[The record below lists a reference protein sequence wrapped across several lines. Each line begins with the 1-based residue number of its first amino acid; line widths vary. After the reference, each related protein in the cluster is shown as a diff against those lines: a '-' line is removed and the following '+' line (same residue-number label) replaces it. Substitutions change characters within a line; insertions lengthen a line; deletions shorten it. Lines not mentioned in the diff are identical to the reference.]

1 VPGERARAA
10 TVEVT
15 GTTRGLSRKRA
26 RDILVILL
34 FLGAFSRLEKLNWD
48 EHHHLHPDER
58 FISMVEEKLQAPS
71 SLGQYFDSARSPMN
85 PYNRGNDSFVYGTVP
100 MFISKAVS
108 ALIGKTGYDGT
119 FLAGRALSALF
130 DLLTVWLVYRIVR
143 RFAGRRSALLG
154 AGLLAFSPLAIQLS
168 HFWTVDTFLT
178 TFTTATL
185 LGAAR
190 QAQGRSR
197 FLLDVGTGAALGLAV
212 ACKVTG
218 LALLLPVGVA
228 ILVGAFAASD
238 PARRRWPAAVGSA
251 LARSL
256 AVFAGAAVTA
266 RIALPY
272 AFLGPSPLSFR
283 LDPRWIVDLKRL
295 TSQTTSV
302 AGFPPN
308 FQWAGRTI
316 AFPLKN
322 IVLWGM
328 GPFFGLAAL
337 AAAVWFAVSVWKR
350 RRLALLP
357 LLLHVLF
364 LIAYHGLTQAKSMR
378 YFYPAYPAL
387 AVLAALF
394 ITDLAHRQES
404 AFAPLFRRLVPAVML
419 AGAFVCALAF
429 TSIYRHDQPRIAAS
443 RWMYE
448 HVTPPRRFLN
458 ETWDDGLPLSLPGH
472 DSGQYSGPQLNI
484 IGADNTAKVEEIV
497 KALEGT
503 DWISITSNRAYGSLT
518 RIPDVFPMSRAYY
531 LGLFEGR
538 LGFDWIA
545 DFTSYPSLG
554 PIQFPD
560 DNAEEAFTVYDHPR
574 VLLFRK
580 SKDFS
585 ADRVRKI
592 LLASMRT
599 PPPYL
604 GDWEKW
610 PRSQRR
616 VVAALVPPH
625 RRDLARSEPVPV
637 KGESRTGSLAAALL
651 WYLAAAGVG
660 AVAMPF
666 TYRLFARLPDRGFGF
681 ARILGLAVSTYLLA
695 AFVQRGLVQN
705 GRRAALLGLGLL
717 AAASLIAGWRRRQ
730 EIWRFARDNRRQVLW
745 GEVAFAI
752 GFLLFLWIR
761 ALNPEIYWG
770 EKPMDFSILNILVR
784 TRTFPASD
792 PWFAGA
798 PLSYYVF
805 GQQMVAFLTLLTGLS
820 TRYTFN
826 LAFGLLGGAA
836 LQGAFSLARSWANSL
851 RAGVAGMVLTAVLGN
866 LSGLRELLVN
876 KRHIDWDYF
885 WATSRVI
892 PNTINEYPL
901 WSLTFAD
908 LHAHVLAMPLLLLFF
923 ACALQFV
930 RTYGDSGARRRQRL
944 LHAALLGFSAAL
956 VALTNAWDVP
966 LVAGLLLLV
975 ALVSARS
982 EGGISLPSVRRAVVG
997 LAVTA
1002 GTALLAVAPFWV
1014 RTGGGMPGI
1023 GKNMETGRGIDVLL
1037 VFGLFFF
1044 LAFALGLDCI
1054 NARLEGWGVG
1064 RLTRSA
1070 LLFAC
1075 AAVLLLLG
1083 VRWID
1088 VLLAAGVVFFLFATV
1103 VARSP
1108 ERRLTFGFLATAFF
1122 LVYFAQ
1128 HYYIYDRMN
1137 TFFKLYFEAWLLFSV
1152 SIAVLVF
1159 GRREMPGAFQRWSLP
1174 PRAASILLAAMA
1186 VFTSATGLWGALG
1199 HHFTA
1204 YSGPSLDG
1212 LRYLE
1217 ESRPGEYQAV
1227 AWMRRTIRGT
1237 PVVLEAQ
1244 GPSYQ
1249 DFSRISMLTG
1259 FPTVLGWDYHV
1270 KQRGNSDAEIE
1281 VRRKAVEQIYKS
1293 PTIDPVEGLLRRYHV
1308 GYVYSGWLE
1317 RKTYPPEGLKKLDT
1331 AKGLL
1336 ELVYQNREAKVYR
1349 VVGGET
1355 EDVMGVTRETLPAPA
1370 KAEPQGDEP
1379 EEPPSIAE
1387 SAAPDRLP
1395 FSGMREPRGAAV
1407 DREGRVW
1414 VADFGNNRVRVF
1426 NPEGGFLGGWGG
1438 RGSGTFGLQQ
1448 PSAVAIQG
1456 EDLYIADTWNG
1467 RLESFTLDGKP
1478 KTTVTA
1484 LYGPRGIAVAPD
1496 GAVWTA
1502 DTGNNRVVRYNHQ
1515 LLEPRIVGKKGSE
1528 PGEFSGPVGIAVGPS
1543 GSVYVADPGNRR
1555 IQVLSSEGA
1564 FQSAIAFPGWP
1575 EGCEPQLLVDKD
1587 ETLYVTDPVKN
1598 GVVHLDRRGSLL
1610 KTWITDDSG
1619 KAFSKPTGIA
1629 IDRERGI
1636 LYVVNSGN
1644 NSVSICKLSERKTP

>member
-1 VPGERARAA
+1 M
-10 TVEVT
+10 T
-15 GTTRGLSRKRA
+15 GTTDRLSRKRA

-34 FLGAFSRLEKLNWD
+34 FLGAFFRLQKLNWD
-48 EHHHLHPDER
+48 GYHHLHPDER

-71 SLGQYFDSARSPMN
+71 SIGQYFDSAQSPLN

-100 MFISKAVS
+100 MFISKAAG
-108 ALIGKTGYDGT
+108 ALIGMKGYDGT
-119 FLAGRALSALF
+119 FLAGRALSTLF

-143 RFAGRRSALLG
+143 RFAGRRSALLA
-154 AGLLAFSPLAIQLS
+154 AGLLAFCPLAIQLS

-185 LGAAR
+185 LGAVH

-197 FLLDVGTGAALGLAV
+197 LLLDLGTGATLGLAV

-218 LALLLPVGVA
+218 LALLFPVGLA
-228 ILVGAFAASD
+228 ILVGAFAGSG
-238 PARRRWPAAVGSA
+238 PAHRRWPAALGSV

-256 AVFAGAAVTA
+256 AVFTGAAITV

-283 LDPRWIVDLKRL
+283 LDPRWILDLKRL

-316 AFPLKN
+316 VFPLKN

-337 AAAVWFAVSVWKR
+337 AAVLWFGVVVWR
-350 RRLALLP
+350 RRQLALLP

-387 AVLAALF
+387 GVLAALF
-394 ITDLAHRQES
+394 ITDLARRRES
-404 AFAPLFRRLVPAVML
+404 ALAPLFRRLVPAAMV
-419 AGAFVCALAF
+419 GGTFVCALAF

-448 HVTPPRRFLN
+448 HVTPPSRFLN
-458 ETWDDGLPLSLPGH
+458 ETWDDGLPLSMPGY
-472 DSGQYSGPQLNI
+472 DSGQYSGPQPNI
-484 IGADNTAKVEEIV
+484 IGADNSAKVEEIV
-497 KALEGT
+497 KALEET

-531 LGLFEGR
+531 RGLFEGR

-554 PIQFPD
+554 FIQFPD

-585 ADRVRKI
+585 ANRVRKI
-592 LLASMRT
+592 LLASMPT

-616 VVAALVPPH
+616 AVAAMVPPH

-637 KGESRTGSLAAALL
+637 NHESRAGSFAAALL
-651 WYLAAAGVG
+651 WYLAVAGVG
-660 AVAMPF
+660 ALAMPL
-666 TYRLFARLPDRGFGF
+666 TYTLFPRLADRGYGF
-681 ARILGLAVSTYLLA
+681 ARILGLAGTTYLLA
-695 AFVQRGLVQN
+695 VCVQRGLVQN
-705 GRRAALLGLGLL
+705 GRRAALLSLGLL
-717 AAASLIAGWRRRQ
+717 TATSAIAGWRRRK
-730 EIWRFARDNRRQVLW
+730 EIWRFARENRRQLLW
-745 GEVAFAI
+745 GEIAFAI
-752 GFLLFLWIR
+752 GFLLFLGIR

-784 TRTFPASD
+784 TRTLPASD

-798 PLSYYVF
+798 PLSYYAF
-805 GQQMVAFLTLLTGLS
+805 GHQMVAFLTLLTGLS

-826 LAFGLLGGAA
+826 LAFGLLGGVA

-851 RAGVAGMVLTAVLGN
+851 RAGVAGVALTAVLGN

-930 RTYGDSGARRRQRL
+930 RTYGDSGARRRQKL
-944 LHAALLGFSAAL
+944 LDAALLGFAAAL

-975 ALVSARS
+975 ALVATWSGR
-982 EGGISLPSVRRAVVG
+982 EISLASIRRAVFG
-997 LAVTA
+997 FAVTV
-1002 GTALLAVAPFWV
+1002 GTAMLAAAPFWV
-1014 RTGGGMPGI
+1014 RTGGMPGI
-1023 GKNMETGRGIDVLL
+1023 GRNLDTGRGIDILL

-1044 LAFALGLDCI
+1044 LAFAGGLDCV
-1054 NARLEGWGVG
+1054 NARLAERGFG
-1064 RLTRSA
+1064 RLTRSV

-1075 AAVLLLLG
+1075 AVVLLLLG
-1083 VRWID
+1083 VLWID
-1088 VLLAAGVVFFLFATV
+1088 VLLGASVLFFLFAAV

-1122 LVYFAQ
+1122 LVFFAQ
-1128 HYYIYDRMN
+1128 HFYIYDRMN

-1152 SIAVLVF
+1152 STAVLVF
-1159 GRREMPGAFQRWSLP
+1159 GRRERPGAFQRWSLP
-1174 PRAASILLAAMA
+1174 ARAASILLAAMA
-1186 VFTSATGLWGALG
+1186 LFTSATGVWGALG

-1227 AWMRRTIRGT
+1227 SWMRRSIRGT

-1259 FPTVLGWDYHV
+1259 LPTVLGWDYHV

-1281 VRRKAVEQIYKS
+1281 TRRKVVEQIYRS

-1308 GYVYSGWLE
+1308 GYVYAGWLE
-1317 RKTYPPEGLKKLDT
+1317 RKTYPPEGLKKFET

-1336 ELVYQNREAKVYR
+1336 ELAYENREARIYR

-1355 EDVMGVTRETLPAPA
+1355 EDVMLVTRETLPAPA
-1370 KAEPQGDEP
+1370 RGEPQGDEP
-1379 EEPPSIAE
+1379 EEPPAIAE

-1395 FSGMREPRGAAV
+1395 FSGMREPRDAAV
-1407 DREGRVW
+1407 DDEGRVW
-1414 VADFGNNRVRVF
+1414 VADFGNSRLRVF
-1426 NPEGGFLGGWGG
+1426 NPDGGFLGGWGG

-1448 PSAVAIQG
+1448 PCAVAIQG
-1456 EDLYIADTWNG
+1456 GDLYIADTWNG
-1467 RLESFTLDGKP
+1467 RLEYFTLAGKP
-1478 KTTVTA
+1478 KATVVG
-1484 LYGPRGIAVAPD
+1484 LFGPRGIAVAPD
-1496 GAVWTA
+1496 GTVWTA
-1502 DTGNNRVVRYNHQ
+1502 DTGNNRVVRYNH
-1515 LLEPRIVGKKGSE
+1515 LLVEPRIVGKKGSG
-1528 PGEFSGPVGIAVGPS
+1528 PGEFSGPVGIAAGPS
-1543 GSVYVADPGNRR
+1543 GSVYVADVGNRR
-1555 IQVLSSEGA
+1555 IQVMNSEGA
-1564 FQSAIAFPGWP
+1564 LQSVIAFPGWP
-1575 EGCEPQLLVDKD
+1575 EWCEAHLDVGKD
-1587 ETLYVTDPVKN
+1587 ETLYVADPVKN
-1598 GVVHLDRRGSLL
+1598 SVLHLDRKGALL
-1610 KTWITDDSG
+1610 KTWTADDSG
-1619 KAFSKPTGIA
+1619 QAFSKPTGIA
-1629 IDRERGI
+1629 IDRQRGI
-1636 LYVVNSGN
+1636 LYVVNSGS
-1644 NSVSICKLSERKTP
+1644 NSVSRCKLSERKTP